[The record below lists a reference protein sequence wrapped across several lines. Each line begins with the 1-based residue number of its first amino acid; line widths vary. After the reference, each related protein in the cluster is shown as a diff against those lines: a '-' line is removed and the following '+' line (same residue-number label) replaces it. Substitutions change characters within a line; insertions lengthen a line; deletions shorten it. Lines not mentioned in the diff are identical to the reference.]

1 MPLLLTSPE
10 CTAERKVDVVRLRK
24 LLGAASALALA
35 GCIPNAPA
43 QSPST
48 VPSTGGVAVSM
59 PGCVR
64 EDSVPRLSAP
74 AASALPAPSGSV
86 ANVPSGRLV
95 VLDRSDAGIVGRTVS
110 QLDAR
115 GPSTVEL
122 PGILVPQ
129 PVLQMSTG
137 GERLSGLTT
146 EDGHAINIWSY
157 DENTKSVTL
166 AQTELPQ
173 GTPTAWASWS
183 PDARHA
189 AYLPDSQ
196 NKQSRL
202 FLVDLAGQTEE
213 LSLHNAYVYEV
224 AWRSNHELSLMIN
237 ESGPLRPLSG
247 ATLVVWDLDRPGLTQ
262 VVTNVMAATSNH
274 VWSPDGSAVVY
285 QDEDVAGGPDR
296 LVRRTAAGINV
307 VFGATDLQRLSNGCD
322 LVRTPTV
329 APLDWGWSPDAARF
343 AVIGKMPPS
352 ECCWYLA
359 VGAASGGVPVLFRAP
374 ENCYLNGQG
383 AWIDRDRIL
392 VELTGPDC
400 GPTVREGRAVVI
412 DATTGKALGEFA
424 VGKKSRLRLSPD
436 HRWVVSAYQDAT
448 HLISLDNPARRI
460 VLPVHGEL
468 VGWCC

>member
-1 MPLLLTSPE
+1 M
-10 CTAERKVDVVRLRK
+10 R
-24 LLGAASALALA
+24 
-35 GCIPNAPA
+35 
-43 QSPST
+43 ST
-48 VPSTGGVAVSM
+48 

-74 AASALPAPSGSV
+74 KSSALPAPSGSV
-86 ANVPSGRLV
+86 ANIPSGRLV
-95 VLDRSDAGIVGRTVS
+95 VLDRSDAGVVGKTVS

-115 GPSTVEL
+115 GISTVEL

-129 PVLQMSTG
+129 PVLQMSTS

-166 AQTELPQ
+166 AQTALPQ

-189 AYLPDSQ
+189 AYVPDSQ

-237 ESGPLRPLSG
+237 ESGPLYPLSG
-247 ATLVVWDLDRPGLTQ
+247 ATLVVWDLDRPGITQ
-262 VVTNVMAATSNH
+262 VVMNVRAATSSH

-296 LVRRTAAGINV
+296 LVRRTGAGINV
-307 VFGATDLQRLSNGCD
+307 AIWFVRRRSLPLIGAGARMQPASQSLARCHRASAAGISPSVLRAAVPLS
-322 LVRTPTV
+322 
-329 APLDWGWSPDAARF
+329 S
-343 AVIGKMPPS
+343 S
-352 ECCWYLA
+352 ERPRIA
-359 VGAASGGVPVLFRAP
+359 TSTARAP
-374 ENCYLNGQG
+374 GST
-383 AWIDRDRIL
+383 AIASW
-392 VELTGPDC
+392 
-400 GPTVREGRAVVI
+400 
-412 DATTGKALGEFA
+412 
-424 VGKKSRLRLSPD
+424 
-436 HRWVVSAYQDAT
+436 
-448 HLISLDNPARRI
+448 
-460 VLPVHGEL
+460 
-468 VGWCC
+468 